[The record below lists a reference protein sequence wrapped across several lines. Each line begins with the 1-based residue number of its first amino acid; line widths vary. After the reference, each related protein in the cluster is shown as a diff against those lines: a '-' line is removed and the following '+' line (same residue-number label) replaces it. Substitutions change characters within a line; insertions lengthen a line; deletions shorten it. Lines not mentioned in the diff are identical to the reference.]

1 MNITLVKHK
10 KSRKDQAAEHV
21 CKGAVSSSAIRQR
34 KLKEVF
40 QRDLLRSLSGAVIF
54 VPPGEHS
61 LPCREWP
68 GKSVAIYSRPQA
80 HRCKLHCSR
89 GR

>member
-10 KSRKDQAAEHV
+10 KSRKDRAAEHV

-40 QRDLLRSLSGAVIF
+40 QRDLLRSLSGAVILYLQGST
-54 VPPGEHS
+54 VYPGESGHVKALLS
-61 LPCREWP
+61 TADPKHIGVSCIAA
-68 GKSVAIYSRPQA
+68 G
-80 HRCKLHCSR
+80 
-89 GR
+89 